1 MELIQLLWVNFTLEL
16 LHLTVYLRRCLYT
29 GKIMICFYCFSSIKR
44 KYSYNLYVDY
54 FQDLNTKA
62 NHKLLFLLCQVE
74 VRNYGSKKQDHG
86 HWVHSSRVSEWERSR
101 NSSLFC
107 IPAYVHDISDW
118 QHHDYPFGVCWLPS
132 ALTHVFLCS
141 QSFFPWGCNYLHSSA

>member
-1 MELIQLLWVNFTLEL
+1 MELIQLLWVNFTLEHHPSYSLSQEMFIHWKNNDLFL
-16 LHLTVYLRRCLYT
+16 L
-29 GKIMICFYCFSSIKR
+29 FSSIR

-107 IPAYVHDISDW
+107 TFLLMYMTSLIGNTMIILLVCVDYTVCTHPCIS
-118 QHHDYPFGVCWLPS
+118 L
-132 ALTHVFLCS
+132 
-141 QSFFPWGCNYLHSSA
+141 